1 MDPLD
6 PLFQKDPFLRGWHFL
21 GVKLLAGTAAGGR
34 GMGKELFAAF
44 QNRSGCEQTRKSFSV
59 SLAEWIIKQI
69 AKWNA
74 APHTSWELAGG
85 DNMLS
90 CCQKAQE
97 EKQLGLAVGHL
108 TILLL

>member
-1 MDPLD
+1 MSEAASRSYC
-6 PLFQKDPFLRGWHFL
+6 RGY
-21 GVKLLAGTAAGGR
+21 

-59 SLAEWIIKQI
+59 SLAEWIIKQT

-74 APHTSWELAGG
+74 VPHTAWELAGG
-85 DNMLS
+85 DKMLS
-90 CCQKAQE
+90 CRQKAQE
-97 EKQLGLAVGHL
+97 EKQLGLAVGCL